1 MEYKDYFSLNE
12 FDWEKEIRKD
22 DEKVSA
28 YISELP
34 TYIDLPGED
43 AILMRTIRRRL
54 GVEKDLQLEGEWE
67 LGPDGEEPD
76 IVDLV
81 SFNVDEN
88 WREAPGGAVY
98 HNCSILARDLC
109 LSAATAPNKELRLR
123 VMRVLT
129 LYGQLMA
136 RSADLIEMSLQMA
149 HAVYDKEDPEIP
161 ENLRIA
167 IVKRLLFY
175 QNKLTNE
182 LRLLESEIPEMTPL
196 LDVHLDASGM
206 MHDYLISL
214 LYSIRENKKAS
225 DDNLPF

>member
-12 FDWEKEIRKD
+12 HDWEKEIRKD
-22 DEKVSA
+22 DAKVAA

-34 TYIDLPGED
+34 NYIDLPGED

-54 GVEKDLQLEGEWE
+54 GLEKDAMQDSEWEELQEGEE
-67 LGPDGEEPD
+67 ADAM
-76 IVDLV
+76 DLV
-81 SFNVDEN
+81 SFNVDHN

-98 HNCSILARDLC
+98 HNCNILARDLS
-109 LSAATAPNKELRLR
+109 LSAATAPKKEIRPR
-123 VMRVLT
+123 IMRVLT

-136 RSADLIEMSLQMA
+136 RSADLIEMSLQMS
-149 HAVYDKEDPEIP
+149 HAAFDKEEAEIP
-161 ENLRIA
+161 EDLRIA

-175 QNKLTNE
+175 QNKLTRE
-182 LRLLESEIPEMTPL
+182 LRTLEEEVPEMTPL

-214 LYSIRENKKAS
+214 LYSIRENKKAN
-225 DDNLPF
+225 DEDFPF